1 MRTITGI
8 VTGTKMQKTAV
19 VTVHSY
25 RTHPK
30 YKKQYRVSSKFYAHD
45 EEGKAILGETV
56 TIYETKPTSKLK
68 RWSLVATP
76 KQSEGAV
83 SVSKPSLKK

>member
-8 VTGTKMQKTAV
+8 VTGTKMQKTIV

-30 YKKQYRVSSKFYAHD
+30 YKKQYRVSSKFHAHD
-45 EEGKAILGETV
+45 EEGKGVLGETV
-56 TIYETKPTSKLK
+56 TIYEANPISKLK
-68 RWSLVATP
+68 RWTLSAPVT
-76 KQSEGAV
+76 
-83 SVSKPSLKK
+83 SKK